1 MTQGREPRPEGA
13 GPVRSEPAAGPPA
26 TGTEGEGA
34 ATRTVDAVLA
44 SLLARHPRATVA
56 SINEDAVV
64 VATPPG
70 VPVASTHRLIGEDG
84 STLNF
89 VVPQDR
95 SVIVNLYVQA
105 RTSGLATGTVRLAGE
120 PDHPVTAH
128 FVDCRSVHGAVVCVI
143 SEQLDD
149 VHDLL
154 AQWTAP
160 HLPPRLARA
169 IKDESAVYVSVDEAF
184 SQILGWGRDE
194 LVGERALQ
202 IVHPDDHD
210 LAIANWVDMLEHP
223 GPGRRVRLRHQ
234 HKDGHWVWLEI
245 MNDNR
250 LDDPDERAVVAEMV
264 DISEEMATH
273 EALRASEQLLRELAQ
288 TIPIGLVHSDPS
300 GRVLFANDRLGEI
313 LGVDRFETV
322 DDLVAAVS
330 PDDADAVALAVSST
344 MGTRT
349 GADLE
354 LRVPQAAAV
363 RHCTLRLRPL
373 VDDDGVVTGIIGC
386 VEDVTDSVRMR
397 KKLEVQAT
405 FDPLTECYNRAS
417 SLSALQSVLHQIG
430 GHGPVG
436 VAIAYVDLDEF
447 KPVNDTYGHATGD
460 DLLVLAA
467 ERIRQSVRSS
477 DIVGRIG
484 GDEFL
489 VICSKVGYPGDAVR
503 IGDAIA
509 THLCQPAT
517 IGELELDIR
526 ASVGVAWTD
535 DPDIDP
541 EHLVAA
547 ADEAMYRSKHDRRC
561 EPALAEP
568 ILVGGPEAG
577 APRPGTATR
586 ANSPEVA
593 DASTATAPS

>member
-1 MTQGREPRPEGA
+1 MTQGREPRSA
-13 GPVRSEPAAGPPA
+13 
-26 TGTEGEGA
+26 GA
-34 ATRTVDAVLA
+34 APGRCDPAGDEPGAPEAVDEAGGASRTVDAVLA
-44 SLLARHPRATVA
+44 SLLTRHPRATVVA
-56 SINEDAVV
+56 INEDAVV
-64 VATPPG
+64 VAMPPG
-70 VPVASTHRLIGEDG
+70 VPVAPSHRLVEEG
-84 STLNF
+84 STLDI
-89 VVPQDR
+89 VVQQDR

-105 RTSGLATGTVRLAGE
+105 RTAGLATGTVRLAGE

-128 FVDCRSVHGAVVCVI
+128 FVDCRSIHGAVVGVI

-149 VHDLL
+149 VRDLL
-154 AQWTAP
+154 AQWTSP

-169 IKDESAVYVSVDEAF
+169 VKDESAVYVSVDEAF

-194 LVGERALQ
+194 LVGQRALQ

-210 LAIANWVDMLEHP
+210 LAVANWVDMLEHP

-250 LDDPDERAVVAEMV
+250 LDDPDEPVVVAEMV

-313 LGVDRFETV
+313 LGVDRLETV

-344 MGTRT
+344 VGTHT

-354 LRVPQAAAV
+354 LSVPQAVGSV

-373 VDDDGVVTGIIGC
+373 VNDDGDVTGIIGC

-397 KKLEVQAT
+397 RKLEVQAT

-417 SLSALQSVLHQIG
+417 SLTALQSLLHQIG
-430 GHGPVG
+430 GHGPTG

-517 IGELELDIR
+517 IGELELDVR

-568 ILVGGPEAG
+568 ILVGGPEA
-577 APRPGTATR
+577 
-586 ANSPEVA
+586 
-593 DASTATAPS
+593 

>member
-1 MTQGREPRPEGA
+1 MTQGRGPREA
-13 GPVRSEPAAGPPA
+13 EAAADVRSPAAGAPP
-26 TGTEGEGA
+26 TGGA
-34 ATRTVDAVLA
+34 ADEASTRTVDAVLA
-44 SLLARHPRATVA
+44 SLLARHPRGLVV

-64 VATPPG
+64 VRTPEG
-70 VPVASTHRLIGEDG
+70 LPVASTHRLLQAG
-84 STLNF
+84 STLDI
-89 VVPQDR
+89 VIPEDR

-105 RTSGLATGTVRLAGE
+105 RTAGLATGTVRLADN
-120 PDHPVTAH
+120 PDTPVTAN
-128 FVDCRSVHGAVVCVI
+128 FVDCRSVHGAVIGVI

-149 VHDLL
+149 VHDLV

-169 IKDESAVYVSVDEAF
+169 AKDESAVYVSVDEAF

-194 LVGERALQ
+194 LIGERALQ

-250 LDDPDERAVVAEMV
+250 LDDPDDPAVVAEMV
-264 DISEEMATH
+264 DISDEMATH

-322 DDLVAAVS
+322 DDLVAAVA
-330 PDDADAVALAVSST
+330 PDDAEAVALAVSST
-344 MGTRT
+344 VGTQT

-354 LRVPQAAAV
+354 LRVPSATGSV

-373 VDDDGVVTGIIGC
+373 VDDDGVVAGIIGC

-397 KKLEVQAT
+397 QKLEVQAT
-405 FDPLTECYNRAS
+405 FDPLTQCYNRAS
-417 SLSALQSVLHQIG
+417 SLAALQSVLHQLG

-436 VAIAYVDLDEF
+436 VAIAYVDLDDF
-447 KPVNDTYGHATGD
+447 KPVNDTFGHATGD
-460 DLLVLAA
+460 DVLVLAA

-489 VICSKVGYPGDAVR
+489 VICPKVGFPGDAVR
-503 IGDAIA
+503 IGDAIT
-509 THLCQPAT
+509 THLCRPST
-517 IGELELDIR
+517 IGELELEVR
-526 ASVGVAWTD
+526 ASVGVAWSD

-541 EHLVAA
+541 ERLVAA
-547 ADEAMYRSKHDRRC
+547 ADAAMYRSKHERHC
-561 EPALAEP
+561 EPVLAEP
-568 ILVGGPEAG
+568 LLAG
-577 APRPGTATR
+577 ALGPAGGGDGDSEA
-586 ANSPEVA
+586 AGGSPVGA
-593 DASTATAPS
+593 AS

>member
-1 MTQGREPRPEGA
+1 MTQGREPRSEGA
-13 GPVRSEPAAGPPA
+13 VRDQHDPVAGTPTA
-26 TGTEGEGA
+26 DDETSA

-44 SLLARHPRATVA
+44 SLLARHPRATVVA
-56 SINEDAVV
+56 INEDAVV
-64 VATPPG
+64 VTTPPG
-70 VPVASTHRLIGEDG
+70 VPVASTHRLLEEG
-84 STLNF
+84 STLDI
-89 VVPQDR
+89 VVPMDR

-105 RTSGLATGTVRLAGE
+105 RTAGLATGTVRLADE

-128 FVDCRSVHGAVVCVI
+128 FVDCRSVHGAVVGVI

-169 IKDESAVYVSVDEAF
+169 VKDESAVYVSVDEAF

-250 LDDPDERAVVAEMV
+250 LNDPDDPEVVAEMV
-264 DISEEMATH
+264 DISDEMATH

-288 TIPIGLVHSDPS
+288 TIPIGLVHSDPL

-313 LGVDRFETV
+313 LGVDRFESV
-322 DDLVAAVS
+322 DDLVAAVA

-344 MGTRT
+344 VGTQT

-354 LRVPQAAAV
+354 LRVPWAAGSV

-373 VDDDGVVTGIIGC
+373 VNDDGVVTGIIGC

-397 KKLEVQAT
+397 QKLEVQAT

-417 SLSALQSVLHQIG
+417 SLAALQNVLHQIG

-509 THLCQPAT
+509 THLCQPGT

-547 ADEAMYRSKHDRRC
+547 ADEAMYRSKHDHRC

-568 ILVGGPEAG
+568 ILAEDLEAAAAG
-577 APRPGTATR
+577 HGDREAENGSAV
-586 ANSPEVA
+586 VA
-593 DASTATAPS
+593 SS

>member
-1 MTQGREPRPEGA
+1 MTLGREQPAE
-13 GPVRSEPAAGPPA
+13 EPAAEPRALAHVGPGADSRSGPGPGGDDGA
-26 TGTEGEGA
+26 GT
-34 ATRTVDAVLA
+34 ATRAVDAVVA
-44 SLLARHPRATVA
+44 TLLAQHPRGTVVA
-56 SINEDAVV
+56 LNEDAVF
-64 VATPPG
+64 VAIPPG
-70 VPVASTHRLIGEDG
+70 VLVASTHRLVQEG
-84 STLNF
+84 SAIEF
-89 VVPQDR
+89 VIPQDR

-105 RTSGLATGTVRLAGE
+105 RVTGLATATVHLVDE
-120 PDHPVTAH
+120 PDRPVTAH
-128 FVDCRSVHGAVVCVI
+128 FVDCRSVYGVIMGVV

-149 VHDLL
+149 VHDLV

-169 IKDESAVYVSVDEAF
+169 VKDESAVYVSFDEGF
-184 SQILGWGRDE
+184 CQILGWNRDE

-250 LDDPDERAVVAEMV
+250 LDDPDNPVVVAEMV
-264 DISEEMATH
+264 DISDEMATH

-300 GRVLFANDRLGEI
+300 GRVLFANDRLEEI
-313 LGVDRFETV
+313 LGADGIQSV
-322 DDLVAAVS
+322 DDLVAAVA
-330 PDDADAVALAVSST
+330 PEDAEAVALAVRST
-344 MGTRT
+344 VDTQT

-354 LRVPQAAAV
+354 LRVPSAV
-363 RHCTLRLRPL
+363 GSLRHCTLRLRPL
-373 VDDDGVVTGIIGC
+373 VNDDQVVTGIIGC

-397 KKLEVQAT
+397 QRLEVQAT

-417 SLSALQSVLHQIG
+417 SLAALQSALHQIG

-460 DLLVLAA
+460 DLLVVAA
-467 ERIRQSVRSS
+467 KRIRQSVRSS
-477 DIVGRIG
+477 DIVGRLG

-503 IGDAIA
+503 IGDAVA

-517 IGELELDIR
+517 VGELELDIR

-541 EHLVAA
+541 ERLVAA

-561 EPALAEP
+561 EPALADP
-568 ILVGGPEAG
+568 FLVGDHEA
-577 APRPGTATR
+577 PH
-586 ANSPEVA
+586 
-593 DASTATAPS
+593 DAAVPAAS